1 MFNCLSSAGVFAE
14 NLLFATLDPTMRR
27 IRLPGGREVILS
39 DTVGFI
45 SDLPHELIMSFR
57 ATLEEVLEADVIV
70 HVRDIANENSLAQ
83 KKDVLNVLKS
93 LGLKNIEN
101 ESGYIEVLNKIDLL
115 DEAGRR
121 YLEENAARN
130 ANVVPLS
137 AVSGEG
143 TERFLRLVEDKL
155 SANFRMV
162 EVTTDAAD
170 GKLIS
175 WIYKNT
181 DVISAAAKG
190 EQMILRLKADDAAI
204 SKLKNKTPVRTL
216 G

>member
-1 MFNCLSSAGVFAE
+1 MSE
-14 NLLFATLDPTMRR
+14 TLPTK
-27 IRLPGGREVILS
+27 
-39 DTVGFI
+39 T
-45 SDLPHELIMSFR
+45 
-57 ATLEEVLEADVIV
+57 A
-70 HVRDIANENSLAQ
+70 SLR

-143 TERFLRLVEDKL
+143 TGTF
-155 SANFRMV
+155 
-162 EVTTDAAD
+162 
-170 GKLIS
+170 
-175 WIYKNT
+175 
-181 DVISAAAKG
+181 SAAGRRQAF
-190 EQMILRLKADDAAI
+190 
-204 SKLKNKTPVRTL
+204 SKLPH

>member
-1 MFNCLSSAGVFAE
+1 M
-14 NLLFATLDPTMRR
+14 
-27 IRLPGGREVILS
+27 
-39 DTVGFI
+39 
-45 SDLPHELIMSFR
+45 
-57 ATLEEVLEADVIV
+57 
-70 HVRDIANENSLAQ
+70 
-83 KKDVLNVLKS
+83 
-93 LGLKNIEN
+93 
-101 ESGYIEVLNKIDLL
+101 

-155 SANFRMV
+155 SASFRMV

-190 EQMILRLKADDAAI
+190 ERMILRLKADDAAI